1 MKAIRE
7 LLFTFLGPG
16 RIWIVAR
23 VDIADAL
30 RDAQVTSLARG
41 IESGRKHGA
50 EDVYRVDVVPIGA
63 ERSTVS
69 THNGAGASPRRA
81 G

>member
-30 RDAQVTSLARG
+30 HGAQVTSLVRG
-41 IESGRKHGA
+41 IESGLKHGA

-63 ERSTVS
+63 ERSAAS
-69 THNGAGASPRRA
+69 THSSAGASPRRA